1 MRGTNVYY
9 ISGQTNA
16 AGNIVP
22 IWTLIGIL
30 YGGYILGQS
39 DIVFFFLF
47 SFDFYNYCTCI
58 TPPLKERKWHVSSPE
73 VRMENQLGRSDRMTK
88 EEETFFWTFIFT
100 CL

>member
-1 MRGTNVYY
+1 MGGTNVYY

-39 DIVFFFLF
+39 DIVFFFPFFVRFLQLLYL
-47 SFDFYNYCTCI
+47 YNA
-58 TPPLKERKWHVSSPE
+58 SPE
-73 VRMENQLGRSDRMTK
+73 REKMARLISRGQNGKPTGA
-88 EEETFFWTFIFT
+88 F
-100 CL
+100 